1 MDPTPSPPAQAPD
14 QGVEYCYG
22 HPNTPTRLHSSRCER
37 PICGRCAIPASVGQ
51 HCPECVAEARRSA
64 PRVRT
69 AMMASAPAVT
79 VILVVNVV
87 FFFLQQF
94 VPGLT
99 ERLYLQPIQIA
110 AGEWWRLLTPIVL
123 HGGLLH
129 LFFNCYVLFM
139 LGPNIEQAFGTAR
152 FLAMYVTAGLL
163 ASAFSFAFPPDVASL
178 GASGSIFGIA
188 GVLFVYLLKRRR
200 SQFVRGY
207 LRQIAFFIGINLLLG
222 FSGILPIDNY
232 AHIGGLVGGLILGF
246 GYDRDDAIAQVT
258 SVLATLVVMGLTLLL
273 VAGRIG
279 GLGPFG

>member
-1 MDPTPSPPAQAPD
+1 
-14 QGVEYCYG
+14 
-22 HPNTPTRLHSSRCER
+22 
-37 PICGRCAIPASVGQ
+37 
-51 HCPECVAEARRSA
+51 
-64 PRVRT
+64 
-69 AMMASAPAVT
+69 MMASAPAVT

-99 ERLYLQPIQIA
+99 QKLFLEPVQIA

-139 LGPNIEQAFGTAR
+139 LGPNVEQAFGTTR
-152 FLAMYVTAGLL
+152 FIAMYVAAGLL
-163 ASAFSFAFPPDVASL
+163 ASAFSFAFPPDVPSL

-188 GVLFVYLLKRRR
+188 GVLFVYLFKRRR
-200 SQFVRGY
+200 SQFVRGH
-207 LRQIAFFIGINLLLG
+207 LRQIAFFIGINLLFG
-222 FSGILPIDNY
+222 FTGIFAIDNY

-246 GYDRDDAIAQVT
+246 GFDREDEIAPVT
-258 SVLATLVVMGLTLLL
+258 SLLATLVVLGLAVLLI
-273 VAGRIG
+273 AGRIG